1 MKDLIIS
8 FNQRVLKLTTDVVVG
23 PMKALL
29 GDMPKLDA
37 WTASRVGES
46 LSADLPSFGVTQ
58 QNYITKVNLKFF
70 LKFKVAIYIQTL
82 TRGKGTMGYILIGF

>member
-23 PMKALL
+23 PMKTLL
-29 GDMPKLDA
+29 GDMPKIDA

-58 QNYITKVNLKFF
+58 QNYVTKVNPIFF
-70 LKFKVAIYIQTL
+70 
-82 TRGKGTMGYILIGF
+82 TRNLSRDLHSDIEQGKRIGF